1 MLICGNKGFEIM
13 SDDVFVE
20 FIHRDTSF
28 QIIAA
33 VYEVHNIL
41 GFGFLESVYQ
51 KALVK
56 ELLLR
61 GLKAESQKEII
72 VRYKDENIGS
82 FYADI
87 VVNDVIILELKAIES
102 FTKSHEAQLLNYL
115 KGTGLKLGFLINFGK
130 EKAIYKRMVL

>member
-1 MLICGNKGFEIM
+1 M
-13 SDDVFVE
+13 SDDVFTE
-20 FIHRDTSF
+20 FLHKDTSF

-61 GLKAESQKEII
+61 GLKAEAQKEII
-72 VRYKDENIGS
+72 VRYKGEDIGS

-87 VVNDVIILELKAIES
+87 VVNDAIILELKAIENL
-102 FTKSHEAQLLNYL
+102 TKIHEAQLLHYL

>member
-1 MLICGNKGFEIM
+1 MP
-13 SDDVFVE
+13 DDVFAE
-20 FIHRDTSF
+20 FLHKDISF

-33 VYEVHNIL
+33 VYEVHNVL

-56 ELLLR
+56 ELRLR
-61 GLKAESQKEII
+61 DLKTEEQKEIR
-72 VRYKDENIGS
+72 VRYKGEDVGS

-87 VVNDVIILELKAIES
+87 VVNDDIILELKALES
-102 FTKSHEAQLLNYL
+102 LTKAHEAQLLNYL

-130 EKAIYKRMVL
+130 EKATYKRMVL

>member
-1 MLICGNKGFEIM
+1 MP
-13 SDDVFVE
+13 DDVFAE
-20 FIHRDTSF
+20 FLHKDISF

-33 VYEVHNIL
+33 VYEVHNVL

-56 ELLLR
+56 ELR
-61 GLKAESQKEII
+61 LKDLKTEEQKEIR
-72 VRYKDENIGS
+72 VRYKGEDVGS

-87 VVNDVIILELKAIES
+87 VVNDDIILELKALES
-102 FTKSHEAQLLNYL
+102 LTKAHEAQLLNYL

-130 EKAIYKRMVL
+130 EKATYKRMVL

>member
-1 MLICGNKGFEIM
+1 MP
-13 SDDVFVE
+13 DDVFAE
-20 FIHRDTSF
+20 FLHKDISF

-33 VYEVHNIL
+33 VYEVHNVL

-56 ELLLR
+56 ELR
-61 GLKAESQKEII
+61 RRDLKTEEQKEIR
-72 VRYKDENIGS
+72 VRYKGEDVGS

-87 VVNDVIILELKAIES
+87 VVNADIILELKTVENL
-102 FTKSHEAQLLNYL
+102 TKAHEAQLLNYL

-130 EKAIYKRMVL
+130 EKATYKRMVL

>member
-1 MLICGNKGFEIM
+1 MP
-13 SDDVFVE
+13 DDVFAE
-20 FIHRDTSF
+20 FLHKDISF

-33 VYEVHNIL
+33 VYEVHNVL

-56 ELLLR
+56 ELR
-61 GLKAESQKEII
+61 RRDLKTEEQKEIR
-72 VRYKDENIGS
+72 VRYKGEDVGS

-87 VVNDVIILELKAIES
+87 VVNDDIILELKAVENL
-102 FTKSHEAQLLNYL
+102 TKAHEAQLLNYL

-130 EKAIYKRMVL
+130 EKATYKRMVL

>member
-1 MLICGNKGFEIM
+1 M
-13 SDDVFVE
+13 SDDVLAE
-20 FIHRDTSF
+20 FLHKDTSF

-61 GLKAESQKEII
+61 GLKAEAQKEII
-72 VRYKDENIGS
+72 VRYKGEGIGS

-87 VVNDVIILELKAIES
+87 VVNDDIILELKAIENL
-102 FTKSHEAQLLNYL
+102 TKAHEAQLLNYL

>member
-1 MLICGNKGFEIM
+1 M
-13 SDDVFVE
+13 SDDTFAE
-20 FIHRDTSF
+20 LLHKDTSF

-33 VYEVHNIL
+33 VYEVHNVL

-51 KALVK
+51 KALEK
-56 ELLLR
+56 ELR
-61 GLKAESQKEII
+61 SRDLKAEVQKEIK
-72 VRYKDENIGS
+72 VRYKDEDVGS

-87 VVNDVIILELKAIES
+87 VVNDEIILELKAAENL
-102 FTKSHEAQLLNYL
+102 TKAHEAQLLNYL

>member
-1 MLICGNKGFEIM
+1 M
-13 SDDVFVE
+13 SDDVFAE
-20 FIHRDTSF
+20 FLHKDTSF

-61 GLKAESQKEII
+61 GLKAEAQKEII
-72 VRYKDENIGS
+72 VRYKGEGIGS

-87 VVNDVIILELKAIES
+87 VVNDDIILELKALENL
-102 FTKSHEAQLLNYL
+102 TKAHEAQLLNYL

>member
-1 MLICGNKGFEIM
+1 M
-13 SDDVFVE
+13 SDDVFGK
-20 FIHRDTSF
+20 FLHRDTSF

-33 VYEVHNIL
+33 VYEVHNVL

-61 GLKAESQKEII
+61 GLKAEAQKEII
-72 VRYKDENIGS
+72 IRYKGEDIGS

-87 VVNDVIILELKAIES
+87 VVNDDIILELKAIENL
-102 FTKSHEAQLLNYL
+102 TKAHEAQLLNYL

>member
-1 MLICGNKGFEIM
+1 M
-13 SDDVFVE
+13 SGDSFGE
-20 FIHRDTSF
+20 FLYKDTSF

-33 VYEVHNIL
+33 VYEVHNVL

-61 GLKAESQKEII
+61 GLRVEAQKEII
-72 VRYKDENIGS
+72 VRYKGENVGS

-87 VVNDVIILELKAIES
+87 VVNDDIILELKAIENL
-102 FTKSHEAQLLNYL
+102 TKAHEAQLLNYL

-130 EKAIYKRMVL
+130 EKAIYKRMIL

>member
-1 MLICGNKGFEIM
+1 MP
-13 SDDVFVE
+13 DDVFAE
-20 FIHRDTSF
+20 FLHKDISF

-33 VYEVHNIL
+33 VYEVHNVL

-56 ELLLR
+56 ELRLR
-61 GLKAESQKEII
+61 DLKTEEQKEIR
-72 VRYKDENIGS
+72 VRYKGEDVGS

-87 VVNDVIILELKAIES
+87 VVNDDIILELKAVENL
-102 FTKSHEAQLLNYL
+102 TKAHEAQLLNYL

-130 EKAIYKRMVL
+130 EKATYKRMVL